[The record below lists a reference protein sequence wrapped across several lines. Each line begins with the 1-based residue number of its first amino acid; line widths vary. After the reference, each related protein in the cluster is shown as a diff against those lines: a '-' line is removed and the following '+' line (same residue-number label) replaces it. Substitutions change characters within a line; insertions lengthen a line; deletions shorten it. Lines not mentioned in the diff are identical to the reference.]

1 MSEQVYAFLLRLY
14 PPHFRSAYGDE
25 ALQLVRDRARREP
38 SWRLW
43 IDLLLDLVCS
53 LPRLHLRP
61 APVAARATS
70 PAFLMLEG
78 EAPRAESFFLG
89 IAVSLF
95 LIVATIPI
103 SRFLARMPTPPRQSR
118 IAMQVALQAPTQLTS
133 ADRHR
138 IIQAVAA
145 NVKQYYFDRQ
155 VAETTASALL
165 AREQAGDYNAVVDGQ
180 AFANLLARH
189 LAEASRDVH
198 FTMEY
203 TRNVFPDFSKPP
215 APEIQARYR
224 TAMQQANCTFEKVD
238 IRPNNVGYMKL
249 NSFPDMAA
257 CQSKAESAMAA
268 LNHADAL
275 IFDLRDNRGG
285 YANMVVFLA
294 SYLFDH
300 PEYMFNPRDAIT
312 EQTWTRSPIVG
323 SLLVD
328 KPVYILISS
337 RTYSGAEQFS
347 YDLKMLK
354 RATLIG
360 ENTGGATHS
369 GVLHNLDDHFAVGI
383 PEHRPV
389 NPFSE
394 KDWSIA
400 GVEPDVKVKAAD
412 ALATAEKLAETKLRR
427 R

>member
-1 MSEQVYAFLLRLY
+1 MPQTLARFDSQSLSLALKTIK
-14 PPHFRSAYGDE
+14 
-25 ALQLVRDRARREP
+25 LQLVRDPARHE
-38 SWRLW
+38 SVLRLW
-43 IDLLLDLVCS
+43 IDLLFDLARCI
-53 LPRLHLRP
+53 PRLHLRP
-61 APVAARATS
+61 APAAARAVA

-78 EAPRAESFFLG
+78 ELLRAESLHLG
-89 IAVSLF
+89 VVVSLF
-95 LIVATIPI
+95 LIVAVIPI
-103 SRFLARMPTPPRQSR
+103 GHLLTRTSAAYLRPE
-118 IAMQVALQAPTQLTS
+118 IAMQVAAQATPQL
-133 ADRHR
+133 AAGDRHR
-138 IIQAVAA
+138 LIEAVAA
-145 NVKQYYFDRQ
+145 NVRQYYFDKQ
-155 VAETTASALL
+155 VAQTTVSALL
-165 AREQAGDYNAVVDGQ
+165 AHEQAGDYNATTDGE

-189 LAEASRDVH
+189 LIDASRDVH

-215 APEIQARYR
+215 TPEAQARYR
-224 TAMQQANCTFEKVD
+224 TAMEQANCTFERVE
-238 IRPNNVGYMKL
+238 IRSNNVGYMKL
-249 NSFPDMAA
+249 NSFPDIAA
-257 CQSKAESAMAA
+257 CQSKAQSAMRA

-300 PEYMFNPRDAIT
+300 PEYMFDPKDPIT
-312 EQTWTRSPIVG
+312 EQTWTRSPVAG

-328 KPVYILISS
+328 KPVYILTSS

-360 ENTGGATHS
+360 ETTGGASHY
-369 GVLHNLDDHFAVGI
+369 GVLHNLDDHFAIGI

-389 NPFSE
+389 NPFSD
-394 KDWSIA
+394 KDWAVTGI
-400 GVEPDVKVKAAD
+400 EPDVKVEAAD
-412 ALATAEKLAETKLRR
+412 ALATAERFAETRLRR